1 MSRIEAMRSTV
12 TAPKTL
18 LSASMPMRLAAAI
31 LPALLLWAA
40 VQWAL

>member
-1 MSRIEAMRSTV
+1 MRDAL

-18 LSASMPMRLAAAI
+18 LSASMPMRLAGAAMA
-31 LPALLLWAA
+31 ALLLWVA

>member
-1 MSRIEAMRSTV
+1 MAEPV

-18 LSASMPMRLAAAI
+18 LSASMPMRLAGAA
-31 LPALLLWAA
+31 LAVLLLWTA

>member
-1 MSRIEAMRSTV
+1 MAEPA

-18 LSASMPMRLAAAI
+18 LSASMPARLAGAA
-31 LPALLLWAA
+31 LAALLLWAA

>member
-1 MSRIEAMRSTV
+1 MRDTL

-18 LSASMPMRLAAAI
+18 LSASMPVRLAGAAVA
-31 LPALLLWAA
+31 ALLLWAA

>member
-1 MSRIEAMRSTV
+1 MRSPE

-18 LSASMPMRLAAAI
+18 LSASRPRRLAGAGAAV
-31 LPALLLWAA
+31 LLLWLA